1 MLYSAITSI
10 YYWSFSPVGLP
21 QNPAW
26 LNARY
31 AWTLGLPIHFG
42 TAYLAYLTALWLW
55 RRSEHDLTRP
65 ADDAPEMASN
75 ALAIGVVLT
84 LAAGILGNVALGQFA
99 GYSWFLSR
107 LFLTIPFLMMWR
119 VAAGKD
125 SYAAVAGGVFLALIW
140 AAYGHYLQPI
150 GLPSSPMR
158 ILSTE
163 SPSAVVRWLGYR
175 EMWVVQ
181 FPIYIISM
189 VVILL
194 LDSRSYL
201 RRRV

>member
-1 MLYSAITSI
+1 M
-10 YYWSFSPVGLP
+10 G
-21 QNPAW
+21 
-26 LNARY
+26 
-31 AWTLGLPIHFG
+31 
-42 TAYLAYLTALWLW
+42 
-55 RRSEHDLTRP
+55 
-65 ADDAPEMASN
+65 SN
-75 ALAIGVVLT
+75 ALILGAIVT
-84 LAAGILGNVALGQFA
+84 LIAGILGNIALGEFA

-107 LFLTIPFLMMWR
+107 LFLTIPFLMMWQ

-125 SYAAVAGGVFLALIW
+125 INAAVAGGVVLALIW

-150 GLPSSPMR
+150 GLPTSPMR
-158 ILSTE
+158 LLSPE
-163 SPSAVVRWLGYR
+163 SPGAVVRWLGYR

-201 RRRV
+201 RRHV